1 MYEIYMRK
9 IKTLMNKIKELNN
22 GDIFINRKSQFC

>member
-9 IKTLMNKIKELNN
+9 IKTLMKKIKELNN
-22 GDIFINRKSQFC
+22 GDIFINKKSYFC